1 MSLLNDSKG
10 ESQVRYSELKVMHL
24 MDDIRNADL
33 PKEQL
38 AELLSNVED
47 LLKEELLKEYLSK
60 YKWCSSYT
68 ADSSYS

>member
-1 MSLLNDSKG
+1 M
-10 ESQVRYSELKVMHL
+10 RYSELKVMHL

-60 YKWCSSYT
+60 YK
-68 ADSSYS
+68 